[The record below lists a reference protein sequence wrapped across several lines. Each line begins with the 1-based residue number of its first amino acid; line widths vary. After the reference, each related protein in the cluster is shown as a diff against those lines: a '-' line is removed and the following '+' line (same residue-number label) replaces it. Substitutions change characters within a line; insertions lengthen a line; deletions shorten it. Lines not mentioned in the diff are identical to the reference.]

1 MSELTPEA
9 TGMKTVEELLA
20 LAAAHHRHLCPRQV
34 LGVRMGLWAGEWL
47 ALPVPQTAKRLLTIV
62 ETDGCFADGVA
73 VATNCWLGRRTMRLE
88 DYGKVA
94 ATFIDTQTER
104 AVRLAPHPESRH
116 RAAAYAP
123 DARNRWQAMLFGYQ
137 RMPVEELLILQPV
150 MLHTPVAKLVSR
162 AGRRVNCSR
171 CGEEILNEREVLLDE
186 QIFCQSCA
194 GPSYYQVLA
203 SVDGI

>member
-1 MSELTPEA
+1 MSEHPPGA
-9 TGMKTVEELLA
+9 ANAKTLEELLA

-47 ALPVPQTAKRLLTIV
+47 AISLPQLDKRLFTIV

-104 AVRLAPHPESRH
+104 AVRLAPRH
-116 RAAAYAP
+116 EARQRAAAYAP
-123 DARNRWQAMLFGYQ
+123 EARNRWQVMLLGYQ
-137 RMPVEELLILQPV
+137 RMPVEELLVWQPV
-150 MLHTPVAKLVSR
+150 VLQTPVAKIISR

-171 CGEEILNEREVLLDE
+171 CGEEIINEREVRIDD
-186 QIFCQSCA
+186 QILCQSCV
-194 GPSYYQVLA
+194 GPSYYQPLA
-203 SVDGI
+203 CEDRI